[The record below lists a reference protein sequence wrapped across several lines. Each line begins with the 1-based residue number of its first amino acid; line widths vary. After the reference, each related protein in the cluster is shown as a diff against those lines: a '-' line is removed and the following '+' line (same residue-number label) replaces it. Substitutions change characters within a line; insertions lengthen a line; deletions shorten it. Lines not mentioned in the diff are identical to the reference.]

1 MAQAVAVPERAVLPV
16 SENGA
21 KNVVRPDRRFI
32 DLMISWSGAVM
43 ALMLIALG
51 SAAIFGGSFA
61 LDNVRDRL
69 APQNITFPP
78 AEAMSAQEK
87 AELGMFA
94 GATVDT
100 GTEAEAFSRYIG
112 GHLSEVNEGATYS
125 ETSSESRAY
134 AEKVGEKPTPA
145 ETATLGELEGKV
157 DTLFKGETLRGMLLN
172 AYGWWTVGTITMWAG
187 TAAAL
192 AGLLLAIFVALGF
205 RHARKAQVVA
215 APALA

>member
-1 MAQAVAVPERAVLPV
+1 MAQAVASPERVVLPV
-16 SENGA
+16 SENGT

-43 ALMLIALG
+43 ALLLIALG
-51 SAAIFGGSFA
+51 AAAIFGGSFA
-61 LDNVRDRL
+61 LNNVRDRL

-78 AEAMSAQEK
+78 ADAMSPQEK

-112 GHLSEVNEGATYS
+112 GHLAEVNGGASYS

-134 AEKVGEKPTPA
+134 AEKIGENPTAA
-145 ETATLGELEGKV
+145 ETAAADELSGKV
-157 DTLFKGETLRGMLLN
+157 DTLFRGETLRGMLLN
-172 AYGWWTVGTITMWAG
+172 AYGWWTVGVITMWAG
-187 TAAAL
+187 IAAAL
-192 AGLLLAIFVALGF
+192 AGLLLAVFVALGF
-205 RHARKAQVVA
+205 RHARKARGN
-215 APALA
+215 P